1 MENTNLETKE
11 SVVEVSEEELKKKF
25 RNIVISWVQLDDKI
39 KAINSELK
47 NMKDEKKQYE
57 DFILSFMEKYNEN
70 MITLSNGILKKNVSQ
85 TKQSI
90 NEEMINE
97 AIEEFTKDVEQ
108 AYKITQK
115 IIEKRQVNEK
125 VTLKRQINKTK
136 QNVKKTN

>member
-11 SVVEVSEEELKKKF
+11 SEVEVSEEELKKKF
-25 RNIVISWVQLDDKI
+25 RNIVIAWVQLDDKI

-97 AIEEFTKDVEQ
+97 VIEEFTKDVEQ
-108 AYKITQK
+108 AYTITQK
-115 IIEKRQVNEK
+115 IIQKRQVNEK
-125 VTLKRQINKTK
+125 VTLKRQINK
-136 QNVKKTN
+136 KKTK